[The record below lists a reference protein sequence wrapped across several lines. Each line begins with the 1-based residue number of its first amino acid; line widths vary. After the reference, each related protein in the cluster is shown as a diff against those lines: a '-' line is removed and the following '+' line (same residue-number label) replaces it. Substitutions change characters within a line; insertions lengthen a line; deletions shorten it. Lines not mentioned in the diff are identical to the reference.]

1 MVFDDILADIEGNK
15 KLSPI
20 VSKLLLRGTK
30 LSISLVFTSQ
40 SYLKG
45 TKTKK
50 LNATHFLSWK
60 YLMN

>member
-1 MVFDDILADIEGNK
+1 MLIVFDDITADIEGNK

-30 LSISLVFTSQ
+30 LSISLVFISQ

-50 LNATHFLSWK
+50 LNTTHFLS
-60 YLMN
+60 

>member
-20 VSKLLLRGTK
+20 VSKLLLRGKK
-30 LSISLVFTSQ
+30 LSISLVFISQ

-50 LNATHFLSWK
+50 LNATHFLS
-60 YLMN
+60 